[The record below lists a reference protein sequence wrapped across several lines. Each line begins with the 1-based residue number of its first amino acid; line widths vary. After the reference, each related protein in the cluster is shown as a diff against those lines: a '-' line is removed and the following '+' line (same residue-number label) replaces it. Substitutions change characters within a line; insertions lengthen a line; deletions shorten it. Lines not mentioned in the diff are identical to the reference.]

1 MNHEKWPPI
10 EEVENLRWTNNH
22 TQYDSISHGFCNAQD
37 TCKDCNWKIRMLCR
51 VRSLADKIKVRIIK
65 RHYGIKKGW

>member
-1 MNHEKWPPI
+1 MKNKKWPPI

-22 TQYDSISHGFCNAQD
+22 TQYHSIAFGFCHAQGS
-37 TCKDCNWKIRMLCR
+37 CEDCDWRIRMLCG
-51 VRSLADKIKVRIIK
+51 IKRLIDEIRTKIIK